1 MAAYSAFLRGAS
13 SIYVVDKVP
22 ERLAAAKKIPGCT
35 PVDFSA
41 GENAVDVIIRENGG
55 KMVDRSIDAVGY
67 QAVGSG
73 KEAGE
78 VPNVVLEQCI
88 QVTRPTGG
96 IGVPGLYVPSDPGA
110 VDEKSSRG
118 MMAMSFG
125 KLFEKVGSPCAC
137 CVCMMLIK
145 GNLKGLT
152 IGTGQ
157 CNVKKYNRYLRDMII
172 SGRADPSFVVSHEIG
187 IDEAP
192 KAYEKF
198 DKRVEGYTKVL
209 IHPNGP
215 L

>member
-1 MAAYSAFLRGAS
+1 
-13 SIYVVDKVP
+13 
-22 ERLAAAKKIPGCT
+22 
-35 PVDFSA
+35 
-41 GENAVDVIIRENGG
+41 
-55 KMVDRSIDAVGY
+55 
-67 QAVGSG
+67 
-73 KEAGE
+73 
-78 VPNVVLEQCI
+78 
-88 QVTRPTGG
+88 
-96 IGVPGLYVPSDPGA
+96 
-110 VDEKSSRG
+110 
-118 MMAMSFG
+118 
-125 KLFEKVGSPCAC
+125 
-137 CVCMMLIK
+137 MLIQ
-145 GNLKGLT
+145 GHFQGLS